1 MDVGMLRRV
10 VYNGNGNG
18 GSSSTVVCEQQK
30 ARVGQKSWAGT
41 KGLLQ
46 VPGYDDEVVCEGES
60 GLDGWKGLM
69 GTVQ

>member
-30 ARVGQKSWAGT
+30 ARAEQKGWAAVLGRKDYCRCPAMMT
-41 KGLLQ
+41 RWCAKGSQ
-46 VPGYDDEVVCEGES
+46 VLTGGRV
-60 GLDGWKGLM
+60 
-69 GTVQ
+69 